1 MKRKRYSQDF
11 RMQVV
16 KEALETGNASLVARR
31 HEIHNGIVSRWVREY
46 QDQTGSSTTSCL
58 TEPLQNK
65 AEYKKITNEND
76 QLKKLLGEKELEIQ
90 ILRDLLKKTNPH
102 SLTKLK

>member
-31 HEIHNGIVSRWVREY
+31 YEIHNGVVNRWVREY
-46 QDQTGSSTTSCL
+46 QDQSGSSTTNNLS
-58 TEPLQNK
+58 EPLQTK
-65 AEYKKITNEND
+65 AELKKITQEND